1 MIDQYLHTHLTN
13 IQKFGIK
20 ISMMQLADLDIS
32 VYLLSRNEN
41 VLNAVMN
48 NFLVVKSVII
58 CLNYCFWKLIKKL
71 N

>member
-20 ISMMQLADLDIS
+20 ISMMQLPDLDIS

-58 CLNYCFWKLIKKL
+58 CLNYCFWKLVKKL

>member
-20 ISMMQLADLDIS
+20 ISMMQLPDLDIS

>member
-13 IQKFGIK
+13 IQIFGII
-20 ISMMQLADLDIS
+20 ISMMQLPDLDIS

>member
-13 IQKFGIK
+13 IQNFGVK
-20 ISMMQLADLDIS
+20 ISMMQLPDLDIS
-32 VYLLSRNEN
+32 VYPLSRNEN

-58 CLNYCFWKLIKKL
+58 CLNYCFWKLNKKL

>member
-13 IQKFGIK
+13 FQKFGIK
-20 ISMMQLADLDIS
+20 ISMMQLPDLDIS
-32 VYLLSRNEN
+32 VYPLSRNEN

>member
-13 IQKFGIK
+13 IQNFGVK
-20 ISMMQLADLDIS
+20 ISMMQLPDLDIS
-32 VYLLSRNEN
+32 VYPLSRNEN

>member
-1 MIDQYLHTHLTN
+1 MIDEYLHTHLTN
-13 IQKFGIK
+13 IQKFGVK
-20 ISMMQLADLDIS
+20 ISMMQLPDLDIS
-32 VYLLSRNEN
+32 VYPLSRNEN

>member
-13 IQKFGIK
+13 IQKFGVK
-20 ISMMQLADLDIS
+20 ISMMQLPDLDIS
-32 VYLLSRNEN
+32 VYSPSRNEN

>member
-13 IQKFGIK
+13 IQKFGVK
-20 ISMMQLADLDIS
+20 ISMMQLPDLDIS
-32 VYLLSRNEN
+32 VYSLSRNEN

>member
-13 IQKFGIK
+13 IQKFGVK
-20 ISMMQLADLDIS
+20 ISMMQLPDLDIS
-32 VYLLSRNEN
+32 VYSLSRNEN

-48 NFLVVKSVII
+48 NFLVVKSIII

>member
-20 ISMMQLADLDIS
+20 ISMIPLPDLDIS

-58 CLNYCFWKLIKKL
+58 CLDYCFWKLIKKL

>member
-1 MIDQYLHTHLTN
+1 MIDEYLHTHLTN
-13 IQKFGIK
+13 IQKFGVK
-20 ISMMQLADLDIS
+20 ISMMQLPDLDIS
-32 VYLLSRNEN
+32 VYSLSRNEN